1 MMKSGSFEPIIDIL
15 IESSARNSLLNSA
28 VLEMLQYIYKGKKS
42 VIIHIV
48 EMYGERFKTI
58 ETFGIVDE
66 INKRYAQLHDTSTVT
81 ASAGGEIIDR
91 HQQPNGAVRW
101 GPGIKEMDATEEDY
115 FDRDEDE
122 SLPVEPLPADDEL
135 GVEKPFE
142 LKRRRSPDDEGEDQ
156 LLQLAQRSPP
166 AKENAD
172 NSNGTKTSSSPPS
185 SSPVPDR
192 VLREKRPRDTDE
204 QDDEIDRLSRS
215 SKRVVSPTDV
225 KRKPARG
232 ALNGGRKIAISLGK
246 K

>member
-1 MMKSGSFEPIIDIL
+1 
-15 IESSARNSLLNSA
+15 
-28 VLEMLQYIYKGKKS
+28 
-42 VIIHIV
+42 
-48 EMYGERFKTI
+48 MYGERFKTI

-81 ASAGGEIIDR
+81 ASAGGEIIDRFASFRNSLTVSR

-166 AKENAD
+166 AKGT
-172 NSNGTKTSSSPPS
+172 NSFDQPS
-185 SSPVPDR
+185 N
-192 VLREKRPRDTDE
+192 PRKC
-204 QDDEIDRLSRS
+204 R
-215 SKRVVSPTDV
+215 
-225 KRKPARG
+225 
-232 ALNGGRKIAISLGK
+232 
-246 K
+246 

>member
-1 MMKSGSFEPIIDIL
+1 
-15 IESSARNSLLNSA
+15 
-28 VLEMLQYIYKGKKS
+28 
-42 VIIHIV
+42 
-48 EMYGERFKTI
+48 MYGERFKTI

-81 ASAGGEIIDR
+81 ASAGGEVIDRFASFRNSLTASR

-122 SLPVEPLPADDEL
+122 GLPVEPLPTDEEL

-166 AKENAD
+166 AK
-172 NSNGTKTSSSPPS
+172 GTKL
-185 SSPVPDR
+185 V
-192 VLREKRPRDTDE
+192 
-204 QDDEIDRLSRS
+204 
-215 SKRVVSPTDV
+215 
-225 KRKPARG
+225 
-232 ALNGGRKIAISLGK
+232 
-246 K
+246 